1 MKSLPVRRWLYLI
14 MAGLWLLSIPAF
26 AAEDEKDGKKSKKEA
41 EQVEEAKDKTA
52 AESTTR
58 QMDNMVVTASRVD
71 ESLRMV
77 TKSMTVVTA
86 KDIRQKGTQS
96 VVDVLNDVPGI
107 VVNSYGPPGGADYMY
122 VRGAENGKTLVMI
135 DGVRV
140 QNPGSVSNALSLA
153 YLRTDNI
160 ERIEVVRGA
169 ESVLYGSSAMGGVI
183 NIITKKGKGRPTVT
197 AGFEGG
203 SFETYKGHAEVRGGD
218 ERMDYSLQ
226 ATQTN
231 IGGLSKADSPE
242 QEEDDYENTAVSG
255 KFNMRFT
262 DKTEVGISAYYNS
275 TDMDIDNSPD
285 PETGLGRDG
294 YDVLYSDMIFGSVHL
309 DQTVNNWW
317 NSSLKGGYTYNETE
331 YFDASTGT
339 DVFKYSYEGQT
350 QTASWQNDLHLGEK
364 DMLIAGIDYIQEQ
377 AKMNS
382 GTSFPV
388 DDESAYTVS
397 GFINNIWTPTDSI
410 NISAGLRYDEH
421 ENFGS
426 ATTYQ
431 ISAAYF
437 FDRTGTKVRASYGT
451 GFKAPS
457 LLQLY
462 YPYGYGNPDLDP
474 EESESFDVGIDQ
486 YLLDD
491 RLTIS
496 ITYFHN
502 DITDLIGTQNIGGV
516 TKFYNVEGVEAEG
529 LETTLSWRLSREL
542 TLNLHYTYQESID
555 ESLNRQRAHIPEN
568 TGGGSINYSPWEKF
582 NWNLSAQ
589 YMGDRYAARLGSR
602 YPVVPERVLFNT
614 KASYDIKEW
623 LRLTARIENL
633 MDEDYQSMYGYT
645 GPGIAFYG
653 GIDVKY

>member
-1 MKSLPVRRWLYLI
+1 MKVAPSRPN
-14 MAGLWLLSIPAF
+14 
-26 AAEDEKDGKKSKKEA
+26 KE
-41 EQVEEAKDKTA
+41 
-52 AESTTR
+52 
-58 QMDNMVVTASRVD
+58 
-71 ESLRMV
+71 
-77 TKSMTVVTA
+77 
-86 KDIRQKGTQS
+86 
-96 VVDVLNDVPGI
+96 
-107 VVNSYGPPGGADYMY
+107 
-122 VRGAENGKTLVMI
+122 
-135 DGVRV
+135 
-140 QNPGSVSNALSLA
+140 
-153 YLRTDNI
+153 
-160 ERIEVVRGA
+160 
-169 ESVLYGSSAMGGVI
+169 
-183 NIITKKGKGRPTVT
+183 
-197 AGFEGG
+197 
-203 SFETYKGHAEVRGGD
+203 HAEIRGGD
-218 ERMDYSLQ
+218 DRKDYSLQ

-242 QEEDDYENTAVSG
+242 QEEDDYANTSVSG
-255 KFNMRFT
+255 KFNVQIT
-262 DKTEVGISAYYNS
+262 DKTEVGISAAYNS
-275 TDMDIDNSPD
+275 TDMEYDNSPD
-285 PETGLGRDG
+285 PDTGLGRDG
-294 YDVLYSDMIFGSVHL
+294 YDVLYNDILFGSVHL
-309 DQTVNNWW
+309 DQKISNWW
-317 NSSLKGGYTYNETE
+317 DTSLKGGYTYNETE
-331 YFDASTGT
+331 YFDAATGT
-339 DVFKYSYEGQT
+339 DVFMYSYEGQT

-431 ISAAYF
+431 LSAAYF
-437 FDRTGTKVRASYGT
+437 FDRTGTKVRGSYGT

-462 YPYGYGNPDLDP
+462 YPYGYGNTDLDP
-474 EESESFDVGIDQ
+474 EESESYEVGIDQ

-502 DITDLIGTQNIGGV
+502 DITDLIGTQSVGGV
-516 TKFYNVEGVEAEG
+516 TQFYNVAGVEAEG

-555 ESLNRQRAHIPEN
+555 ESLNRQRTHIPEN
-568 TGGGSINYSPWEKF
+568 TGGGSINYTPWEKF

-589 YMGDRYAARLGSR
+589 YMGDRYAAKLGSE
-602 YPVVPERVLFNT
+602 YPEVPERILFNT

-623 LRLTARIENL
+623 LRLTVRIENL
-633 MDEDYQSMYGYT
+633 TDEDYQSMYGYT